1 MKNFRP
7 RSFTL
12 WHAALIIVLSLA
24 FLGLFSI
31 SRSSAQ
37 EEEENAKVSEARMG
51 SEQVFGPFDYDEF
64 LERDK
69 RGEFP
74 PQGGVVPA
82 ISPYNSLTNNNA
94 GATGTALFT
103 QSETAIAAFGNM
115 VVVGFNDSGS
125 NSGGT
130 NKFTGFARSIDGGAT
145 FTDGGTLPTNPGGDA
160 GDPVLARNDATG
172 RLYFATLGFSV
183 STIQVFRSDD
193 NGATWMAPVNG
204 TPGGSSEDKEW
215 ITVDNFAGAG
225 NGNVYL
231 ISRNFGAGNG
241 IFLYRSTDNGATFGP
256 SGGTLIASGNQGAF
270 VAVGPDHSVYAFWW
284 TPSALMARKSV
295 NQGVSFGAPV
305 TVATFIAPG
314 GTNGDL
320 GLTGTRQG
328 TGSASGFRS
337 SRFPHAAVNPVNG
350 NIYVTYNDDGPGVD
364 KADVYVVQSSD
375 GGATW
380 GIPIKVNDDAT
391 TTDQWQ
397 PTLAVTP
404 DGSNLGIFYYSRQ
417 EDPVNNNL
425 FKYYG
430 RNASISGSTITFTPS
445 YAISD
450 VPSLPEFGRDSVVN
464 ATYMGDYNQAFGT
477 SGAFHVVWSDNRND
491 LPGGAPRKDPNVFY
505 KRIDLTIH
513 VTTTVPAVASVISTQ
528 PTNFTVNISEPAD
541 PASLQAGD
549 FTVNGISASSFAY
562 TPGATTIVFTFGASP
577 VTAQGLQTM
586 SVAAGAFTS
595 AAAGDPVAAFTGTFR
610 YDTLLLQVVA
620 TVPQVG
626 GVFTLP
632 GPFTYDV
639 NFNEPIDPA
648 SVQPGDLQLSGIAGS
663 TVTAASVLPG
673 NTTAR
678 FTINVPIEGALIAGI
693 SAGAINDA
701 FGNAG
706 AAFTGGYVG
715 DIGTAPYPT
724 PLLAKNPR
732 GSLIYDPSIA
742 GNIGFAGDT
751 DSFTLSIDPAQT
763 VTAIVSGS
771 GGLQPKV
778 ELRNPASTV
787 IGSATAAAAN
797 QPALLQTAP
806 AATGGTYTFTV
817 SGAGGTTG
825 NFSLQVILNSA
836 IESEGTIS
844 GATNNTRA
852 TAQNIDGSFITL
864 QTSLASAQRG
874 AVNGV
879 TDSANYTASAV
890 APVFEDISET
900 GTVITGLTN
909 QDDASVSIP
918 IGFTFPLYGVGA
930 TTVFVSSN
938 GLLTFGTGNTAF
950 TNADLTTTP
959 AQASIAPFWDDLHTE
974 GDDAGANVFFQ
985 VSGSGPNQHLTIQ
998 WNEIRFFSGGAEGD
1012 TITFQA
1018 QLFADGRI
1026 MFNYQDLVSGTA
1038 LGNNGGSATVGIKG
1052 AGTQGPDRLLLAFN
1066 NGPNAFVGSG
1076 QSTLLSPP
1084 NPSPDLF
1091 SFTLT
1096 AGEANTLAVKSLSGA
1111 AAGVALLNCNGAV
1124 IATGVSGST
1133 NVDSAISNFV
1143 APASGTYYARVT
1155 SGASVPYDLVV
1166 TRNAAFDT
1174 EANDTAVTAQPL
1186 DVSRGALGSIIRAG
1200 AYQAAAVAPDFEDIS
1215 GTGTVIAGLTNQ
1227 DDASVSIPIGFAF
1240 PFYGAGNTTVFVS
1253 SNGLLTFGA
1262 GNTAFTNADLTTTP
1276 AQASIAPFWDDLH
1289 TGGGAAASNVFFEV
1303 LGSGPNQ
1310 HLTIQWNQIRFF
1322 TGGAAGD
1329 TLTFQAQLFADGRI
1343 MFNYQDLVSD
1353 AAAGNNGASATVG
1366 IKGAGTQGPDRLLLA
1381 FNNGPNAFVG
1391 SGKSTLIS
1399 QPPGDDWYS
1408 VTVIQGLL
1416 QFETSTPGDGP
1427 GEFVNTLDPH
1437 IELYDSTGTTLIATG
1452 APLNDGRNESINV
1465 SGLPAPATY
1474 LVRVTSEGD
1483 TSGEYFLGT
1492 GAPPAFSGF
1501 FPPLNKD
1508 KYNAGSTISV
1518 KFSLGLNLGLNILA
1532 PGSPVSRQINCSTD
1546 SCGANVGIG
1555 PWEPTQSVTGL
1566 QYDPMANQYIY
1577 TWKTS
1582 SAWAGTCRELD
1593 VILRDGRHLRT
1604 KVSFK

>member
-1 MKNFRP
+1 MKSFRP

-12 WHAALIIVLSLA
+12 GHAALIIVLFLA

-37 EEEENAKVSEARMG
+37 EEEENEKVSEARMA

-64 LERDK
+64 LAREK

-74 PQGGVVPA
+74 PQGGPVEE

-94 GATGTALFT
+94 GATGTGFFT
-103 QSETAIAAFGNM
+103 QSETAIAAFGNT

-125 NSGGT
+125 NAGGT

-160 GDPVLARNDATG
+160 GDPVLARDNSTG
-172 RLYFATLGFSV
+172 RIYFATLGFSV

-231 ISRNFGAGNG
+231 VSRRFGAGPG
-241 IFLYRSTDNGATFGP
+241 IYFFRSTDQGATFGP
-256 SGGTLIASGNQGAF
+256 NLGTLIVTGSQGAF
-270 VAVGPDHSVYAFWW
+270 VAVGPDHSVYVFWYAGA
-284 TPSALMARKSV
+284 TLQMRKSTD
-295 NQGVSFGAPV
+295 QGLTFGAPV
-305 TVATFIAPG
+305 TVASGLVG

-320 GLTGTRQG
+320 GLTGIRQG
-328 TGSASGFRS
+328 TTTAAGFRS
-337 SRFPHAAVNPVNG
+337 SEFPHAAVNPVNG
-350 NIYVTYNDDGPGVD
+350 NIYATFANNPAGVD
-364 KADVYVVQSSD
+364 KADIFVVQSTD

-380 GIPIKVNDDAT
+380 GAPVRVNDDAT

-417 EDPVNNNL
+417 EDPINNNL
-425 FKYYG
+425 FKFYG
-430 RNASISGSTITFTPS
+430 RTASISGPTLAFSPS
-445 YAISD
+445 FAISD
-450 VPSLPEFGRDSVVN
+450 VASLPEFGRDSVIN
-464 ATYMGDYNQAFGT
+464 PTYMGDYDMAVGT
-477 SGAFHVVWSDNRND
+477 SGAFHVVWADNRND

-513 VTTTVPAVASVISTQ
+513 VTTTVPAVASVISNQ
-528 PTNFTVNISEPAD
+528 PTTFTVNISEPAN
-541 PASLQAGD
+541 PASLQPGD

-562 TPGATTIVFTFGASP
+562 TPGSTTIFFTFGASP
-577 VTAQGLQTM
+577 VTNQGLQTM
-586 SVAAGAFTS
+586 SIPAGAFTS

-620 TVPQVG
+620 TVPPVG

-678 FTINVPIEGALIAGI
+678 FTINVPSEGAFTASIP
-693 SAGAINDA
+693 AGAITDA

-706 AAFTGGYVG
+706 AAFTGTYVV
-715 DIGTAPYPT
+715 DIGTVPYPT

-751 DSFTLSIDPAQT
+751 DSFTLSLDPAQT
-763 VTAIVSGS
+763 VTAIVTGS

-787 IGSATAAAAN
+787 IGGATAAATN
-797 QPALLQTAP
+797 QSALLQTAP

-825 NFSLQVILNSA
+825 NFSLQVILNA
-836 IESEGTIS
+836 ARELEGTIS

-852 TAQNIDGSFITL
+852 TAQNIDGSFIKL

-890 APVFEDISET
+890 SPVFEDISET

-938 GLLTFGTGNTAF
+938 GLLTFGTGNAAF

-959 AQASIAPFWDDLHTE
+959 AQASIAPFWDDLIVE
-974 GDDAGANVFFQ
+974 GDDEGANVFFQ

-998 WNEIRFFSGGAEGD
+998 WNEIKFFSGGAED
-1012 TITFQA
+1012 DIITFQA

-1084 NPSPDLF
+1084 NLTPDFF

-1133 NVDSAISNFV
+1133 NVDSVISNFV

-1174 EANDTAVTAQPL
+1174 ETNDTAANAQPL
-1186 DVSRGALGSIIRAG
+1186 DVSRGALGSVIRAG
-1200 AYQAAAVAPDFEDIS
+1200 AYQATAVATDFEDIS
-1215 GTGTVIAGLTNQ
+1215 GTGTVIPGLTNQ
-1227 DDASVSIPIGFAF
+1227 DDASVSIPIGFTF

-1253 SNGLLTFGA
+1253 SNGLLTFGT
-1262 GNTAFTNADLTTTP
+1262 GNAAFTNADLTTTP

-1289 TGGGAAASNVFFEV
+1289 TGGGAAGSNVFFQV

-1310 HLTIQWNQIRFF
+1310 RLTIQWNQIRFF
-1322 TGGAAGD
+1322 TGGTAGD

-1343 MFNYQDLVSD
+1343 KFNYQDLVSD

-1492 GAPPAFSGF
+1492 GAPPTFSGF
-1501 FPPLNKD
+1501 FPPLDKD
-1508 KYNAGSTISV
+1508 KYNAGSTIPV
-1518 KFSLGLNLGLNILA
+1518 KISFGLNLGLNILA
-1532 PGSPVSRQINCSTD
+1532 PGSPASRQINCSPD

-1577 TWKTS
+1577 NWKTS

-1593 VILRDGRHLRT
+1593 VILRDGRRLRT

>member
-7 RSFTL
+7 RSFTR
-12 WHAALIIVLSLA
+12 WHTALIFVLSLA

-37 EEEENAKVSEARMG
+37 EEEEEEDQHSPARVRSENI
-51 SEQVFGPFDYDEF
+51 FGAFDYEAF
-64 LERDK
+64 LVRIAN
-69 RGEFP
+69 GEFP
-74 PQGGVVPA
+74 FDGGDVDG
-82 ISPYNSLTNNNA
+82 ISPFNSLTNNNA
-94 GATGTALFT
+94 GATGTGFFT
-103 QSETAIAAFGNM
+103 QSETTIAAFGNT

-130 NKFTGFARSIDGGAT
+130 NKFTGFARSTNGGAT

-160 GDPVLARNDATG
+160 GDPVLARYNTTG
-172 RLYFATLGFSV
+172 RIYFATLGFSV

-193 NGATWMAPVNG
+193 DGATWMAPVNG

-215 ITVDNFAGAG
+215 ITVDNFAGPG

-231 ISRNFGAGNG
+231 LSRRFGAGPG
-241 IFLYRSTDNGATFGP
+241 IYFFRSTDQGATFGP
-256 SGGTLIASGNQGAF
+256 NLGTLIVTGSQGAF
-270 VAVGPDHSVYAFWW
+270 VAVGPDHSVYVFWYAGA
-284 TPSALMARKSV
+284 TIQMRKSTD
-295 NQGVSFGAPV
+295 QGLTFGAPV
-305 TVATFIAPG
+305 TVASGLVG

-320 GLTGTRQG
+320 GLTGIRQG
-328 TGSASGFRS
+328 TTTASGFRS
-337 SRFPHAAVNPVNG
+337 SEFPHAAVNPVNG
-350 NIYVTYNDDGPGVD
+350 NIYATFANNPPGVD
-364 KADVYVVQSSD
+364 KADVFLVQSTD
-375 GGATW
+375 GGGAW
-380 GIPIKVNDDAT
+380 GAPVRVNDDAT

-404 DGSNLGIFYYSRQ
+404 DGANLGIFYYSRQ
-417 EDPVNNNL
+417 EDPVDNNL
-425 FKYYG
+425 FKFYG
-430 RNASISGSTITFTPS
+430 RTASISGPTLAFAPS
-445 YAISD
+445 FAISD
-450 VPSLPEFGRDSVVN
+450 VASLPEFGRDNVIN
-464 ATYMGDYNQAFGT
+464 ATYMGDYDMAVGT
-477 SGAFHVVWSDNRND
+477 SGAFHVVWADNRND
-491 LPGGAPRKDPNVFY
+491 LPGGAGRKDPNVFY

-513 VTTTVPAVASVISTQ
+513 VTTTVPAVASVISNQ
-528 PTNFTVNISEPAD
+528 PTAFTVNISEPAN
-541 PASLQAGD
+541 PATLQPGD
-549 FTVNGISASSFAY
+549 FTVNGIPASSFAY
-562 TPGATTIVFTFGASP
+562 TPGSTTIVFTFGASP
-577 VTAQGLQTM
+577 VTNQGLQTM
-586 SVAAGAFTS
+586 SIPAGAFTS

-620 TVPQVG
+620 TVPPVG

-663 TVTAASVLPG
+663 AVTAASVLPG

-678 FTINVPIEGALIAGI
+678 FTINVPSERAFTASIPAGVI
-693 SAGAINDA
+693 TDA

-706 AAFTGGYVG
+706 AAFTGGYVV
-715 DIGTAPYPT
+715 DIGTVPYPT

-751 DSFTLSIDPAQT
+751 DSFTLSLDPAQT
-763 VTAIVSGS
+763 VTAIVTGS

-797 QPALLQTAP
+797 QPALLQTAA

-825 NFSLQVILNSA
+825 NYSLQVILNSA
-836 IESEGTIS
+836 KESEGTIS

-852 TAQNIDGSFITL
+852 TAQNIEGSFITL

-900 GTVITGLTN
+900 GAVITGLTN

-998 WNEIRFFSGGAEGD
+998 WNEIRFFSGGAED
-1012 TITFQA
+1012 DIITFQA

-1038 LGNNGGSATVGIKG
+1038 LGNNAGTATVGVKG
-1052 AGTQGPDRLLLAFN
+1052 DGTQGPNRLLLAFN

-1076 QSTLLSPP
+1076 QSTLLTPP
-1084 NPSPDLF
+1084 NPTPDLF

-1124 IATGVSGST
+1124 IATGVSGAT

-1166 TRNAAFDT
+1166 TRNATFDT
-1174 EANDTAVTAQPL
+1174 EANDTAATAQPL
-1186 DVSRGALGSIIRAG
+1186 DISRGALGAIVKS
-1200 AYQAAAVAPDFEDIS
+1200 AYQAAAVAPVFEDIG
-1215 GTGTVIAGLTNQ
+1215 GTGTVIDGLTNQ
-1227 DDASVSIPIGFAF
+1227 DDASVSIPIGFTF

-1253 SNGLLTFGA
+1253 SNGLLTFGT

-1276 AQASIAPFWDDLH
+1276 AQASIAP
-1289 TGGGAAASNVFFEV
+1289 
-1303 LGSGPNQ
+1303 
-1310 HLTIQWNQIRFF
+1310 
-1322 TGGAAGD
+1322 
-1329 TLTFQAQLFADGRI
+1329 
-1343 MFNYQDLVSD
+1343 
-1353 AAAGNNGASATVG
+1353 
-1366 IKGAGTQGPDRLLLA
+1366 
-1381 FNNGPNAFVG
+1381 
-1391 SGKSTLIS
+1391 
-1399 QPPGDDWYS
+1399 
-1408 VTVIQGLL
+1408 
-1416 QFETSTPGDGP
+1416 
-1427 GEFVNTLDPH
+1427 
-1437 IELYDSTGTTLIATG
+1437 
-1452 APLNDGRNESINV
+1452 
-1465 SGLPAPATY
+1465 
-1474 LVRVTSEGD
+1474 
-1483 TSGEYFLGT
+1483 
-1492 GAPPAFSGF
+1492 
-1501 FPPLNKD
+1501 
-1508 KYNAGSTISV
+1508 
-1518 KFSLGLNLGLNILA
+1518 
-1532 PGSPVSRQINCSTD
+1532 
-1546 SCGANVGIG
+1546 
-1555 PWEPTQSVTGL
+1555 
-1566 QYDPMANQYIY
+1566 
-1577 TWKTS
+1577 
-1582 SAWAGTCRELD
+1582 
-1593 VILRDGRHLRT
+1593 
-1604 KVSFK
+1604 